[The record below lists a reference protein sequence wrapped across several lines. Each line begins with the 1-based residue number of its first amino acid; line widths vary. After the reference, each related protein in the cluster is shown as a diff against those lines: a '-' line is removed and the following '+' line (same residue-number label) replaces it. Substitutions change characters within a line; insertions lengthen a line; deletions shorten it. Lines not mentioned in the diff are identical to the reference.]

1 MVGAPPRVIRL
12 AAPPAHRA
20 SASFLL
26 RASVALLLAA
36 SPQWMLAATPSYVVS
51 GSCRD
56 GQPHG
61 AYELRMP
68 DGKLRVAGA
77 FNHGKRIGSF
87 LFWSASGAR
96 IALLPFDDDAISGT
110 VALWYLAANAKTEP
124 KPKLEAAYAHGL
136 PVGGT
141 RSWYP
146 DGRPRTEFR
155 YDQGVLAEARAWSAK
170 GTTLSEAES
179 RAMAARDRA
188 ADEQFYNTL
197 LRIVRDNP
205 PPCEADGRK
214 S

>member
-1 MVGAPPRVIRL
+1 VVGAPARLTRL
-12 AAPPAHRA
+12 AALA
-20 SASFLL
+20 L
-26 RASVALLLAA
+26 RASVPLLFAASAPWTLAA
-36 SPQWMLAATPSYVVS
+36 PASYIVN

-77 FNHGKRIGSF
+77 FNHGKRIGTF

-96 IALLPFDDDAISGT
+96 IALLPFDDDAINGT
-110 VALWYLAANAKTEP
+110 VALWHLAANAKTEP
-124 KPKLEAAYAHGL
+124 KPKLEAAYANGL
-136 PVGGT
+136 LVGGT

-146 DGRPRTEFR
+146 DGRLRAEFR
-155 YDQGVLAEARAWSAK
+155 YDQGVLAEARAWNAK
-170 GTTLSEAES
+170 GASLSAAES
-179 RAMAARDRA
+179 RAMAARDRL

-197 LRIVRDNP
+197 EAIVRDNP

-214 S
+214 P

>member
-1 MVGAPPRVIRL
+1 MVGAPARLIRL
-12 AAPPAHRA
+12 AAA
-20 SASFLL
+20 
-26 RASVALLLAA
+26 VVLAA
-36 SPQWMLAATPSYVVS
+36 APQWTLAATPSYVVS

-96 IALLPFDDDAISGT
+96 IAHLPFDDDLLSGT
-110 VALWYLAANAKTEP
+110 VALWYLPANAKTEP
-124 KPKLEAAYAHGL
+124 KPKLEAAYANGL
-136 PVGGT
+136 MTGGT

-146 DGRPRTEFR
+146 DGRARAEFR
-155 YDQGVLAEARAWSAK
+155 YDQGVLAEARAWNAK
-170 GTTLSEAES
+170 GAVLSDAES

-205 PPCEADGRK
+205 PPCEANGR
-214 S
+214 

>member
-1 MVGAPPRVIRL
+1 VGAPAGLMRL
-12 AAPPAHRA
+12 AAPLA
-20 SASFLL
+20 L
-26 RASVALLLAA
+26 RASVAFLLAA
-36 SPQWMLAATPSYVVS
+36 PPQWTLAATASYVVS
-51 GSCRD
+51 GNCRD
-56 GQPHG
+56 GRPHG

-96 IALLPFDDDAISGT
+96 IALLPFDDDAMNGT

-124 KPKLEAAYAHGL
+124 KPKLEAVYANGL
-136 PVGGT
+136 LAGGT

-146 DGRPRTEFR
+146 DGRPRAEYR

-170 GTTLSEAES
+170 GALLPEKEA
-179 RAMAARDRA
+179 RALAVKDKA

-197 LRIVRDNP
+197 EAIVHDHP
-205 PPCEADGRK
+205 PPCEANGSK
-214 S
+214 P